1 MVGILVP
8 IFLFVIMSMRS
19 SLGSVSVGVK
29 QKTGHINTEI
39 ESSLSGIRTAKAF
52 GNEDMEIRRFDAA
65 NEIFKTSKR
74 AFHKAM
80 GRFNSTMELFLTVL
94 NVVVIAVGGFMIMQ
108 DKMDYR
114 DLVTFSLYIATFVNP
129 HAQALHLV
137 RDVRQRLRGSEP
149 LCRNHAAPKPTIQD
163 AADASPWKT

>member
-1 MVGILVP
+1 MLTSSVTIIGALVVMATIRWELALVVGILVP

-39 ESSLSGIRTAKAF
+39 ESSLSASAPPRPLAMRIWRSAGF
-52 GNEDMEIRRFDAA
+52 NAA

-80 GRFNSTMELFLTVL
+80 GRFNSTMELFLT
-94 NVVVIAVGGFMIMQ
+94 F
-108 DKMDYR
+108 
-114 DLVTFSLYIATFVNP
+114 
-129 HAQALHLV
+129 
-137 RDVRQRLRGSEP
+137 
-149 LCRNHAAPKPTIQD
+149 
-163 AADASPWKT
+163 